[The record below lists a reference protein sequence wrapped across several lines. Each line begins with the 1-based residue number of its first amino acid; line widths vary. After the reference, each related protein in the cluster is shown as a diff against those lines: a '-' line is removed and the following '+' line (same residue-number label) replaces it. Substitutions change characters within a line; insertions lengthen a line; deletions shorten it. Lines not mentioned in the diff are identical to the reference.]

1 MAQLDQLKIL
11 LVAGDHRTCARLS
24 ELLAR
29 CDLRET
35 HRAASANA
43 AVARLRERHYD
54 LVLCELELG
63 EDSQDGQHL
72 LEDLRTHGIL
82 PRDTLFIMVSA
93 ARNYDR
99 VVGTAEFAP
108 DGYLLKPLNAGT
120 LQDRLER
127 AVARREAFL
136 PAWRLIEA
144 GHPDE
149 AIIECER
156 GALRHPTWHTDFVRL
171 RAEIAFTQ
179 GRPDEARALY
189 EDVAEATNL
198 PWARLG
204 QARMLMAT
212 NRHAEAAPLLEE
224 LIDKSEHYLDAY
236 DLLAQCQEKSGQT
249 FEAAHTLHNAL
260 RRSPR
265 RLGRLRRFGTL
276 AARTGRVEEAEQS
289 LTQLVELGRHSA
301 FREPTD
307 HLELAR
313 VQTQAGHIEEATR
326 TIAELERSARSMP
339 GGPACAALGRA
350 LVARNAGDDNAARE
364 AVADAAREAANTKE
378 LPLELSHEIIRACLA
393 SGLDNEG
400 IALTGNILRNAEDE
414 ETVQQTHALFGQ
426 CNRLELVEQVKARL
440 HAEVL
445 GYLTSGAKKAKAG
458 DYDGAVS
465 EMLDAV
471 RRMPGHP
478 QVLLN
483 AALSLLRHIEHQG
496 WNERFASNARKLI
509 ARAQRVDP
517 GHPRLEPITRFL
529 AELQRDNNTLGPVS
543 RSEET

>member
-1 MAQLDQLKIL
+1 MAQLEQLDIL
-11 LVAGDHRTCARLS
+11 LVAGDHNTCARLS

-63 EDSQDGQHL
+63 EGSQDGQHL

-82 PRDTLFIMVSA
+82 PRDTLFIMISA

-99 VVGTAEFAP
+99 VVGTAELAP
-108 DGYLLKPLNAGT
+108 DDYLLKPLNAGI
-120 LQDRLER
+120 LQARLER
-127 AVARREAFL
+127 AAARREAFL

-144 GHPDE
+144 GRPDE

-156 GALRHPTWHTDFVRL
+156 GALRHPAWHADFVRL

-179 GRPDEARALY
+179 GRPDEARTLY
-189 EDVAEATNL
+189 QDVAEATGV

-204 QARMLMAT
+204 QARMLMAAG
-212 NRHAEAAPLLEE
+212 RHAEAAPLLEE
-224 LIDKSEHYLDAY
+224 LIDKNEHYLDAY
-236 DLLAQCQEKSGQT
+236 DLLAQCQEKSGGT
-249 FEAAHTLHNAL
+249 FQAADTLNDAL

-265 RLGRLRRFGTL
+265 RLDRLRRFGTL

-289 LTQLVELGRHSA
+289 LSQLVELGRHSA
-301 FREPTD
+301 FRKPAD

-313 VQTQAGHIEEATR
+313 VQIQAGHAEKAAR
-326 TIAELERSARSMP
+326 TVMELERLAKNMTD
-339 GGPACAALGRA
+339 GPACAALGRA
-350 LVARNAGDDNAARE
+350 LVARETGDENAARDALSDAVQE
-364 AVADAAREAANTKE
+364 ALNTKN
-378 LPLELSHEIIRACLA
+378 LPLSLSHEIIRACLA

-400 IALTGNILRNAEDE
+400 VTLTSNILRHAEDE
-414 ETVQQTHALFGQ
+414 ATVKQTHALFGQ
-426 CNRLELVEQVKARL
+426 CDRLDLVEQVKTRL

-445 GYLTSGAKKAKAG
+445 AYLTAGANKAKAG

-483 AALSLLRHIEHQG
+483 AALALLRHIEHRG
-496 WNERFASNARKLI
+496 WNERFANDARKLI

-517 GHPRLEPITRFL
+517 GHPRLEPILLFL
-529 AELQRDNNTLGPVS
+529 KELQR
-543 RSEET
+543 RSELETPAHPEQT